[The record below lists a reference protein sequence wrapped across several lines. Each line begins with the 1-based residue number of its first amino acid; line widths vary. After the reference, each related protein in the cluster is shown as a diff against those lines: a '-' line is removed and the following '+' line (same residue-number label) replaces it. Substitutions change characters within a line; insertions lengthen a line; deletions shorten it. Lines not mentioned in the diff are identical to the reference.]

1 MIKVSKYERKELER
15 VGLLKDRRVGLNP
28 QDANYTV
35 TNREHVGRD
44 KTIYVAE
51 EPEIMLFLGKY
62 DDLNLQR
69 ISVNQ
74 YKKLVD
80 KGILTDENTQKW
92 SEYKVNAI
100 CFQDSYGVY
109 RCKKISKIML
119 ELGIWSNNKTKG
131 GYNNYKPHKVVENH
145 TQE

>member
-62 DDLNLQR
+62 DELNLQR
-69 ISVNQ
+69 ISPAQ
-74 YKKLVD
+74 YKKLTD
-80 KGILTDENTQKW
+80 KKILTNENTQFW
-92 SEYKVNAI
+92 GEYKVNAI

-119 ELGIWSNNKTKG
+119 ELGIWSNNKTK
-131 GYNNYKPHKVVENH
+131 NNYKPNKVVESH
-145 TQE
+145 TERNN

>member
-62 DDLNLQR
+62 DELNLQR
-69 ISVNQ
+69 ISPAQ
-74 YKKLVD
+74 YKKLTD
-80 KGILTDENTQKW
+80 KKILTNENTQFW
-92 SEYKVNAI
+92 GEYKVNAI

-119 ELGIWSNNKTKG
+119 ELGIWSNNKTK
-131 GYNNYKPHKVVENH
+131 NNYKPNKVVESH
-145 TQE
+145 TEHNN

>member
-62 DDLNLQR
+62 DELNLQR
-69 ISVNQ
+69 ISTAQ
-74 YKKLVD
+74 YKKLTD
-80 KGILTDENTQKW
+80 KKILTNENTQFW
-92 SEYKVNAI
+92 GEYKVNAI

-119 ELGIWSNNKTKG
+119 ELGIWSNNKTK
-131 GYNNYKPHKVVENH
+131 NNYKPNKVVESH
-145 TQE
+145 TEHNN

>member
-74 YKKLVD
+74 YNKLVE
-80 KGILTDENTQKW
+80 KKILNDTNTQRW
-92 SEYKVNAI
+92 GEYKVNAI

-119 ELGIWSNNKTKG
+119 ELGIWSNNKSRG
-131 GYNNYKPHKVVENH
+131 GYKFVPKVVEAH
-145 TQE
+145 TEN

>member
-1 MIKVSKYERKELER
+1 MIKLSKYERKELER
-15 VGLLKDRRVGLNP
+15 VGLLKNRQVGLNP

-74 YKKLVD
+74 YNKLVE
-80 KGILTDENTQKW
+80 KKILNDANTQRW
-92 SEYKVNAI
+92 GEYKVNAV
-100 CFQDSYGVY
+100 CFQDSYEVY

-119 ELGIWSNNKTKG
+119 ELGIWSNNKSRG
-131 GYNNYKPHKVVENH
+131 GYKSIPKVVEAH
-145 TQE
+145 TEG

>member
-15 VGLLKDRRVGLNP
+15 VGLLKNRQVGLNP

-74 YKKLVD
+74 YNKLVE
-80 KGILTDENTQKW
+80 KKILNDANIQRW
-92 SEYKVNAI
+92 GEYKVNAI

-119 ELGIWSNNKTKG
+119 ELGIWSNNKSKG
-131 GYNNYKPHKVVENH
+131 GYKPHKVVEAH
-145 TQE
+145 TED

>member
-1 MIKVSKYERKELER
+1 M
-15 VGLLKDRRVGLNP
+15 NP

-74 YKKLVD
+74 YNKLVE
-80 KGILTDENTQKW
+80 KKILNDANTQRW
-92 SEYKVNAI
+92 GEYKVNAI

-119 ELGIWSNNKTKG
+119 ELGIWSNNKSKG
-131 GYNNYKPHKVVENH
+131 GYKPHKVVEAYTEN
-145 TQE
+145 